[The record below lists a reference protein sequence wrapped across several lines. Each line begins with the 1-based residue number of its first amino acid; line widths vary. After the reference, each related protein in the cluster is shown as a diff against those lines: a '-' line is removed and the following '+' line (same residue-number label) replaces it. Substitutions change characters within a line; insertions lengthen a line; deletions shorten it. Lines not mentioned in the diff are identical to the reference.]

1 MARTAKPTS
10 SHFDYNVV
18 MEDLYTAEGK
28 KSGFKCTRRL
38 DTGAVLSPVTKDY
51 GIVQNSDVI
60 EVAEEAFDKAGLTNY
75 EREVF
80 ICRGGST
87 MRARYDFP
95 QRTIKLPKVG
105 DELGLRLDVNNSF
118 DRTTRV
124 SFGLGM
130 IRLVC
135 TNGMTSMNRE
145 FSMNRKHSNQINLD
159 FISKALSKAL
169 TGFDN
174 LGNADNIYTKM
185 ADKDVTQD
193 EGLTILQNLVS
204 GKVIS
209 EVTREGIAQ
218 IWNGPSHD
226 EDEARTIYN
235 LLNASTEFL
244 THRVGNDRFEMTNR
258 VTENVTRH
266 LMKATQDKK
275 VLKNLLVPVETEA
288 IVEIT
293 E

>member
-51 GIVQNSDVI
+51 GIVQNADVI
-60 EVAEEAFDKAGLTNY
+60 DVAEEAFDKAGLTNY

-80 ICRGGST
+80 ICRGGS
-87 MRARYDFP
+87 
-95 QRTIKLPKVG
+95 I
-105 DELGLRLDVNNSF
+105 
-118 DRTTRV
+118 
-124 SFGLGM
+124 
-130 IRLVC
+130 C
-135 TNGMTSMNRE
+135 TNGMTAMNRE

-185 ADKDVTQD
+185 ASKDVTQD
-193 EGLTILQNLVS
+193 EGLTILQNLVGS
-204 GKVIS
+204 KVIS

-218 IWNGPSHD
+218 IWNDPSHD

-258 VTENVTRH
+258 VTENITRH
-266 LMKATQDKK
+266 LVKATQDKK
-275 VLKNLLVPVETEA
+275 VMKNLLVPVEAET
-288 IVEIT
+288 IVEVT